1 MSVVFDHLIDFLP
14 ATRFYADIG
23 RARAPPPRHNNKQGA
38 RPMAIKY
45 KPQLQYPDIQDL
57 SNQIR
62 FVSQEG
68 KIWLGEQRML
78 LMPLSA
84 LANFRREMVDL
95 LGVERAKGFFLRLGY
110 QSGLKDA
117 ELARKLRPDSS
128 ELDIFLA
135 GPQLHMLKGMLR
147 SRPIEV
153 DIDVEK
159 GRFYAEID
167 WLDSFEVE
175 ICQTELGLMD
185 QPVCWTLL
193 GYACSYTSAF
203 MGREIIFKE
212 ISCRGR
218 GDDKCRV
225 IGKTAEEWEDAAE
238 FKAYF
243 KNDPVIEELY
253 ELQSQVATL
262 RSRLQTHDG
271 QYYGVGQSPA
281 YQRICQTI
289 DKAARGKVSVLLL
302 GETGVGKEVI
312 ARSVHLR
319 SARAEQPFVAVNCAA
334 IPPDLIEAELFGVE
348 KGAYTGAT
356 QSRAGRF
363 ERAHGGSIFLDE
375 VIELTPRAQATLLRV
390 LQEGELERVGGQR
403 THKIDVRV
411 IAATNEDLAEAVQ
424 AGRFRADLYYRLN
437 VFPVQIPP
445 LRERLEDIPLLAEHF
460 LKKFHEQYA
469 KKTLGLSDRALEACQ
484 HYAWPGNIREL
495 ENVIERGVILT
506 DSNESISV
514 EALFPGLVLEG
525 ENSGVRLSRAG
536 ELTAGTAA
544 ATVHWVEQ
552 ILGGG
557 ISLDEVEAILMR
569 EAMRRSQHKVSRA
582 ARLLGVTRPA
592 LAYRLKKA
600 DGDMPAG

>member
-1 MSVVFDHLIDFLP
+1 
-14 ATRFYADIG
+14 
-23 RARAPPPRHNNKQGA
+23 
-38 RPMAIKY
+38 MAIKY

-95 LGVERAKGFFLRLGY
+95 LGIERAKGFFLRLGY

-153 DIDVEK
+153 DLDVEK

-185 QPVCWTLL
+185 QPACWTLL

-212 ISCRGR
+212 VSCRGR

-225 IGKTAEEWEDAAE
+225 IGKTAEEWADAAE

-243 KNDPVIEELY
+243 KSDPVIEELY

-363 ERAHGGSIFLDE
+363 ERANGGTILLDE

-390 LQEGELERVGGQR
+390 LQEGELERVGGER
-403 THKIDVRV
+403 TRKIDVRV
-411 IAATNEDLAEAVQ
+411 IAATNENLADAVQ
-424 AGRFRADLYYRLN
+424 AGRFRADLFYRLN

-445 LRERLEDIPLLAEHF
+445 LRERREDIPLLAEHF
-460 LKKFHEQYA
+460 LKKFHAEYA

-514 EALFPGLVLEG
+514 EALFPGLLLEG
-525 ENSGVRLSRAG
+525 QNSDVRLSRAG
-536 ELTAGTAA
+536 ELTSDTATAA
-544 ATVHWVEQ
+544 VHWVEQ
-552 ILGGG
+552 ILESG

-569 EAMRRSQHKVSRA
+569 EAMQRSQQKVSRA

-600 DGDMPAG
+600 EGGMPGG